1 MGAYHCNYKI
11 TTKSQKTGT
20 GVKLL
25 LYLKFITKVISIC
38 YNIPFHIVNI
48 YFTIKQKYIVT
59 IVVAV
64 IVVEVV
70 RRSSTKRQKRPD
82 IIRSLLKIRLRA
94 FCNRKGLFHVLV

>member
-25 LYLKFITKVISIC
+25 LYLKFITKVITIC
-38 YNIPFHIVNI
+38 YNVQFHIVDI
-48 YFTIKQKYIVT
+48 CFTIKQKYMVP

-70 RRSSTKRQKRPD
+70 TISSLKRQKSSG
-82 IIRSLLKIRLRA
+82 IIRSLLKIRVDA
-94 FCNRKGLFHVLV
+94 FYNRKG